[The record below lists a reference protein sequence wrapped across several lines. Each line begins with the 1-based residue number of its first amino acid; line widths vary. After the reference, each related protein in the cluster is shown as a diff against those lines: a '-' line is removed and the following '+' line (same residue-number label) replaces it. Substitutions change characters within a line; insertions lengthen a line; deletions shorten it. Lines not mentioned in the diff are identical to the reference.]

1 MVLLLLGNF
10 YNREHLSSKEHLIGN
25 IYLLKELLVGNIN
38 KGTSKEKTYQDGKNT
53 FPQADNVA
61 WSVVVLSQL
70 QALAAVA
77 SHSFKHLLLKHRKGA

>member
-10 YNREHLSSKEHLIGN
+10 YNREHLSSKEHLI
-25 IYLLKELLVGNIN
+25 GNIN

>member
-10 YNREHLSSKEHLIGN
+10 YNREHLSSK
-25 IYLLKELLVGNIN
+25 
-38 KGTSKEKTYQDGKNT
+38 GTSEEKTYQDGKNT

-77 SHSFKHLLLKHRKGA
+77 SHSFKHLLLKHSKGA